1 MPGSLPKSTRYV
13 SSPMKSDLK
22 PSILLTALSAVF
34 LTTSQAAIIDVARY
48 HLGEAGSLNGPN
60 NIPQDSLST
69 DTFGGLF
76 INGGT
81 PTSTIVPAST
91 VALNLGTVPTGYYSA
106 TGNGVF
112 GASTLGPA
120 PDNFGVEIFV
130 NAVAGQGDNVFL
142 TTTGTTLATV
152 GGLIFE
158 IRSGNWDVAVP
169 GFDYIGAVLGAGQP
183 ANPGWTSLAVI
194 RNTGI
199 STLYIN
205 GVAQPR
211 TSGAQPT
218 FDPNF
223 HLGVT
228 PGGGSWFRGDMDE
241 LHIFTFN
248 PLTDNPA
255 SFLTPVPEPGAA
267 ALFIGALAALA
278 RRRRGC

>member
-1 MPGSLPKSTRYV
+1 MTIRLKSLC
-13 SSPMKSDLK
+13 
-22 PSILLTALSAVF
+22 ITAVLA
-34 LTTSQAAIIDVARY
+34 TTSHAAIVDVARY
-48 HLGEAGSLNGPN
+48 RLGEAGSLNGPN

-112 GASTLGPA
+112 GSNTLGA
-120 PDNFGVEIFV
+120 TPDNFGIEIFV

-142 TTTGTTLATV
+142 TTTGTTLANS

-169 GFDYIGAVLGAGQP
+169 GFDYIGSILGAGQP
-183 ANPGWTSLAVI
+183 VTLGWTSLAVI
-194 RNTGI
+194 RNTGV

-211 TSGAQPT
+211 TTTVQPT
-218 FDPNF
+218 FSANF

-228 PGGGSWFRGDMDE
+228 PGGGSWFQGDMDE
-241 LHIFTFN
+241 LHVFTFN

-255 SFLTPVPEPGAA
+255 SFLTAVPEPGTAA
-267 ALFIGALAALA
+267 MLLGALTVLA
-278 RRRRGC
+278 RRRRA